1 MSQSK
6 KSLIIRQLLF
16 EKAELQEKLGGRAV
30 APGGADGMPDQMPMG
45 YFDRHVATIG
55 QDVPLDPTPQTA
67 VQLST
72 EAPPVDDDS
81 YVPSDAPNLAL
92 AVGVL
97 AREANLDSSEV
108 GMFYKT
114 VKKMLD
120 KYCAKKAGVI
130 VQEALKPE
138 DLASFYDPEGWKDD
152 DLDDDEL
159 EALIRSIKD
168 KAQKDVNSQAVTEA
182 TDSPFRG
189 PDSFYAF
196 DDDDDDDGNLGMD
209 DDDDDPYAKITRQ
222 AAIDIEKVPAVRRD
236 ALKLKKAKTELE
248 PLDIPDEPEAKKGSG
263 DPYLQQVMAITG
275 HSGESGAR
283 QWAHRATVLL
293 GFLIVLDRNKGYRT
307 ILKQFYKDF
316 SKAVEELDK
325 KGELGPWTHMK
336 DELVRD
342 AELVSNLKE
351 PINSQLAY
359 LYRELFGKMFNKK
372 FFGKMYSE
380 LKNALEDVFTTYP
393 EAANLPIE
401 GVIHLAKMAVGEVDQ
416 TPKNLAKAGL
426 INKDALKAI
435 EKKIKSK
442 NPAEQL
448 TGQLEYRKINDKLRT
463 LMSKIG
469 KVRNDFINM
478 NVADVAF
485 DIYDEGKIAQKMPGE
500 IKKLTASVPK
510 GIN

>member
-81 YVPSDAPNLAL
+81 YMPSDAPNLAL

-108 GMFYKT
+108 GLMYKAIR
-114 VKKMLD
+114 KMLD
-120 KYCAKKAGVI
+120 KYCAKRA
-130 VQEALKPE
+130 
-138 DLASFYDPEGWKDD
+138 
-152 DLDDDEL
+152 
-159 EALIRSIKD
+159 
-168 KAQKDVNSQAVTEA
+168 DVVTEV

-196 DDDDDDDGNLGMD
+196 KDDDDDIVGMD
-209 DDDDDPYAKITRQ
+209 DDDDDDPYGNVTRQ
-222 AAIDIEKVPAVRRD
+222 AAIDVEKNPAVRRD

-248 PLDIPDEPEAKKGSG
+248 PLDIPDEPEAKKGSD
-263 DPYLQQVMAITG
+263 DPYLRQVMAITG

-283 QWAHRATVLL
+283 QWAHKATVLL

-325 KGELGPWTHMK
+325 KGELGPWTYIK

-351 PINSQLAY
+351 PVNSQLAY

-401 GVIHLAKMAVGEVDQ
+401 GVVHLAKMAVGEVDQ

-500 IKKLTASVPK
+500 IKKITASVPK

>member
-130 VQEALKPE
+130 VQEALKPK
-138 DLASFYDPEGWKDD
+138 DLASYDDEDD
-152 DLDDDEL
+152 EDFDDDEL
-159 EALIRSIKD
+159 GAL
-168 KAQKDVNSQAVTEA
+168 N
-182 TDSPFRG
+182 SPFRG

-196 DDDDDDDGNLGMD
+196 KDDDDDIGMD
-209 DDDDDPYAKITRQ
+209 DDDDDPYGRIGRQ

-248 PLDIPDEPEAKKGSG
+248 PLDIPDEPEAKKGSD
-263 DPYLQQVMAITG
+263 DPYLRQVMAITG

-283 QWAHRATVLL
+283 QWAHKATVLL
-293 GFLIVLDRNKGYRT
+293 GFLIVLDRNKGYQT
-307 ILKQFYKDF
+307 ILKQFFKDF
-316 SKAVEELDK
+316 SKAVEELGK
-325 KGELGPWTHMK
+325 KGELGPWTHIK
-336 DELVRD
+336 DEFVRD
-342 AELVSNLKE
+342 AKLVSDLKE
-351 PINSQLAY
+351 PINSQLAD

-500 IKKLTASVPK
+500 IKKMTASVPK